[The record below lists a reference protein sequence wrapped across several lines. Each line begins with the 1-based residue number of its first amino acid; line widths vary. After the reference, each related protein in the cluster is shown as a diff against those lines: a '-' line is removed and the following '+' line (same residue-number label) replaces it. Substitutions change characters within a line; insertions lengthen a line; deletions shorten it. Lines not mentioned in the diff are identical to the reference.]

1 MSYAQERTMAEF
13 LANLMMSD
21 LFIPHGHCYLW
32 NMQLVGLHLGSDLT
46 IAIAYFSIP
55 LTLFYFVD
63 RREDLPF
70 NWIFSLFGAF
80 IILCGA
86 THLLEVWTLWH
97 PVYWLSGGLKAVTAI
112 VSAYTAVVLFRL
124 MPQALSLVS
133 PAQLAAANREIQ
145 QLNEALEARVA
156 ERTQELETSMQQ
168 AADLTDRLTLA
179 IDAAQLGICDW
190 NIVNQTINWNTYH
203 EQLLDYQPGA
213 ASEYTYADWER
224 RVHPDDLGRVMAA
237 IDLAMSSHTDY
248 TSEYRIILLDG
259 SVRWLNGFGRFYY
272 DLDGQ
277 PIRMTGLAMDITDRK
292 QAELALLASE
302 ERLKLTIDAAR
313 IGTFDWNLVNQK
325 IAWNAYH
332 MALLGYAPT
341 ALEASSYEAWER
353 RVAPEDLTRV
363 KAAVQLCR
371 DTHTDYACEYRVIWD
386 DGSLRWVEAFGKFY
400 YDGDGVAI
408 RMTGIIS
415 DITDRKQ
422 AELALQQSEQR
433 YRSLI
438 QATAQ
443 IVWNTAADGHV
454 VTELSSWAAFTGQSF
469 EEYRGWGWLEAIHP
483 ADRAR
488 TNDLWLASVN
498 NLTTFAIEHRLRRYD
513 GEYRDMNVRGVPI
526 LNEAGSVIEW
536 IGIHTDIT
544 ARKQDEANLR
554 RSEEFNRR
562 ILENNKDCIKVLDLE
577 GRLLYMNNGGKKLM
591 EINDFASVDRSF
603 WLDFWGGSD
612 QDLARSAFAMA
623 KGGKVS
629 KFEGQCPTVTGLPK
643 WWQVTVAPIFD
654 DRGQVEQILSI
665 SHDITDRIQS
675 ELAIRESE
683 DRFRSTF
690 EQAAV
695 GVAHVSLDGRWLLVN
710 QKVCEIVGYTEAELL
725 NLNFQ
730 AMTHPDDLAQDRENI
745 RQILAGEIRV
755 VKFEKRYIHKLGHPI
770 WINLTGTVRYN
781 AAGEPMYFIASFEN
795 IDERKQAEF
804 ALQAQTITLAKTT
817 ALAERRNQELDQFAR
832 IVSHDL
838 KAPLRAIAN
847 LSEWIEEDLAGK
859 IEPETQ
865 TNLELMRSRVYR
877 MENLIN
883 GLLDYA
889 RVGQTPASLDTFSV
903 EDLLAEI
910 IDSLNIPPSFTLELP
925 TDLPPLTSN
934 RILLSQVFANLI
946 GNASKHHDRAD
957 GYIQI
962 TAEPAAQIWTFTV
975 TDDGP
980 GIAEPDQERAFGI
993 FQTLAARDKK
1003 ENTGIGLSIVKKI
1016 VESQG
1021 GKISIISPTNSEL
1034 GNGTTFRFT
1043 WIDKGG
1049 VES

>member
-1 MSYAQERTMAEF
+1 MSYAQEWSVMEF
-13 LANLMMSD
+13 VANLMMSD

-32 NMQLVGLHLGSDLT
+32 NTQLVGLHLISDLT

-63 RREDLPF
+63 KRDDLPF

-112 VSAYTAVVLFRL
+112 VSAYTAFVLVRL
-124 MPQALSLVS
+124 IPQALALPS
-133 PAQLAAANREIQ
+133 PAQLATANRELQQQISNREVAEAQIQ
-145 QLNEALEARVA
+145 QLNEELETRVA
-156 ERTQELETSMQQ
+156 ERTQALATSMQQ

-203 EQLLDYQPGA
+203 EQLLDYQPGEA
-213 ASEYTYADWER
+213 REYTYADWER

-248 TSEYRIILLDG
+248 AAEYRVIWSDG
-259 SVRWLNGFGRFYY
+259 SVRWLDGFGRFYY
-272 DLDGQ
+272 DLDRQ
-277 PIRMTGLAMDITDRK
+277 PIRMTGLAMDIT
-292 QAELALLASE
+292 E
-302 ERLKLTIDAAR
+302 
-313 IGTFDWNLVNQK
+313 
-325 IAWNAYH
+325 
-332 MALLGYAPT
+332 
-341 ALEASSYEAWER
+341 
-353 RVAPEDLTRV
+353 
-363 KAAVQLCR
+363 
-371 DTHTDYACEYRVIWD
+371 
-386 DGSLRWVEAFGKFY
+386 
-400 YDGDGVAI
+400 
-408 RMTGIIS
+408 
-415 DITDRKQ
+415 RKQ

-438 QATAQ
+438 QATAR
-443 IVWNTAADGHV
+443 IVWNTAADGQLV
-454 VTELSSWAAFTGQSF
+454 IEQTSWGAFTGQSF
-469 EEYRGWGWLEAIHP
+469 EEHRGWGWLEAIHP
-483 ADRAR
+483 DDRAR

-498 NLTTFAIEHRLRRYD
+498 NLTTFAIEHRLRRHD
-513 GEYRDMNVRGVPI
+513 GEYRYMNVRGVPI
-526 LNEAGSVIEW
+526 LDRAGSVLEW
-536 IGIHTDIT
+536 VGIHTDISE
-544 ARKQDEANLR
+544 RKQDEANLR

-577 GRLLYMNNGGKKLM
+577 GRLLYMNDGGKKLM
-591 EINDFASVDRSF
+591 EINDFASVDREF
-603 WLDFWGGSD
+603 WLDFWAGSD
-612 QDLARSAFAMA
+612 LELARSAFAMA
-623 KGGKVS
+623 KRGEVS
-629 KFEGQCPTVTGLPK
+629 KFEGQCPTAIGTPK
-643 WWQVTVAPIFD
+643 WWQVTVAPMFD

-665 SHDITDRIQS
+665 SHDLTERIRS
-675 ELAIRESE
+675 EFAMRESE
-683 DRFRSTF
+683 ERFRSTF

-695 GVAHVSLDGRWLLVN
+695 GIAHVSLDGRWLLVN
-710 QKVCEIVGYTEAELL
+710 QKLCEIVGYTEAELL

-730 AMTHPDDLAQDRENI
+730 SITHPDDLARDTQSI
-745 RQILAGEIRV
+745 RQILAGEIKV
-755 VKFEKRYIHKLGHPI
+755 IKFEKRYIHKQGHAV
-770 WINLTGTVRYN
+770 WIDLTGTLRRDN
-781 AAGEPMYFIASFEN
+781 AGEPLYFIASFEN

-817 ALAERRNQELDQFAR
+817 ALAERRNLELDQFAR

-847 LSEWIEEDLAGK
+847 LSEWIEEDLEGK

-877 MENLIN
+877 MESLIN

-889 RVGQTPASLDTFSV
+889 RVGQTPASLTAFSV
-903 EDLLAEI
+903 EALLAEI
-910 IDSLNIPPSFTLELP
+910 IDSLNIPPSFTLEVP
-925 TDLPPLTSN
+925 IDLPPLTSN

-946 GNASKHHDRAD
+946 GNACKHHDRPD
-957 GYIQI
+957 GHIQI
-962 TAEPAAQIWTFTV
+962 TAEPAAEIWTFTV
-975 TDDGP
+975 TDDGA

-1021 GKISIISPTNSEL
+1021 GKISIVSPSSSES
-1034 GNGTTFRFT
+1034 GRGTTFRFT

-1049 VES
+1049 SGQWNI

>member
-1 MSYAQERTMAEF
+1 MPEF
-13 LANLMMSD
+13 LAKLMMSD
-21 LFIPHGHCYLW
+21 LYIPHGHCYLW
-32 NMQLVGLHLGSDLT
+32 NPQLVGLHLVSDLT

-63 RREDLPF
+63 KRDDLPF

-124 MPQALSLVS
+124 MPQALALVS
-133 PAQLAAANREIQ
+133 PAQLEAANRQIQ
-145 QLNEALEARVA
+145 QLNEELEARVV
-156 ERTQELETSMQQ
+156 ERTQELATSMQQ

-190 NIVNQTINWNTYH
+190 DIVDQKINWNTYH

-224 RVHPDDLGRVMAA
+224 RVHPEDLDRVMAA

-248 TSEYRIILLDG
+248 ASEYRIILPDG

-272 DLDGQ
+272 DLDDR

-292 QAELALLASE
+292 QAELALQESE
-302 ERLKLTIDAAR
+302 ERLKLAIDSAR
-313 IGTFDWNLVNQK
+313 MGTFDWNLVTK
-325 IAWNAYH
+325 KVAWNAYH
-332 MALLGYAPT
+332 MALLGYEPT
-341 ALEASSYEAWER
+341 ATEVSSYEAWER
-353 RVAPEDLTRV
+353 RVAPEDLPKV
-363 KAAVQLCR
+363 KTAVQLSR
-371 DTHTDYACEYRVIWD
+371 DTHTDYACEYRVVWD
-386 DGSLRWVEAFGKFY
+386 DGSLHWVEAFGRFY
-400 YDGDGVAI
+400 YDGDGEAV
-408 RMTGIIS
+408 RMTGIMS

-422 AELALQQSEQR
+422 AELALQQSERR
-433 YRSLI
+433 YRALI
-438 QATAQ
+438 EATAQ
-443 IVWNTAADGHV
+443 IVWSTAADGQV
-454 VTELSSWAAFTGQSF
+454 VTELPSWEAFTGQRF
-469 EEYRGWGWLEAIHP
+469 EEYRGWGWSEAIHP
-483 ADRAR
+483 DDRAR
-488 TNDLWLASVN
+488 TNELWLASVT
-498 NLTTFAIEHRLRRYD
+498 NLPTFAMEQRLRRHD
-513 GEYRDMNVRGVPI
+513 GEYRYMNVRGVPI
-526 LNEAGSVIEW
+526 LNEAGSVLEW
-536 IGIHTDIT
+536 IGTHTDIT

-577 GRLLYMNNGGKKLM
+577 GRLLYMNDGGRKLM
-591 EINDFASVDRSF
+591 EIDDFASVDRSF
-603 WLDFWGGSD
+603 WLDFWQGSD
-612 QDLARSAFAMA
+612 LELARSAFALA
-623 KGGKVS
+623 KGGEVS
-629 KFEGQCPTVTGLPK
+629 AFEGRSPTATGVPK
-643 WWQVTVAPIFD
+643 CWQVTVAPMFD

-665 SHDITDRIQS
+665 SHDITERIQS

-695 GVAHVSLDGRWLLVN
+695 GIAHVSLDGRWLLVN
-710 QKVCEIVGYTEAELL
+710 QKLCEIVGYSESELL
-725 NLNFQ
+725 ACTFQ
-730 AMTHPDDLAQDRENI
+730 DITHPDDLSNDLEYV
-745 RQILAGEIRV
+745 RQLLAGEISTYTM
-755 VKFEKRYIHKLGHPI
+755 EKRYIHQLGTI
-770 WINLTGTVRYN
+770 VWVNLTVSLRCDSLGN
-781 AAGEPMYFIASFEN
+781 SLYFISAVEEIS
-795 IDERKQAEF
+795 DRKQAEF

-817 ALAERRNQELDQFAR
+817 ALAERRNQELDQFAH

-859 IEPETQ
+859 IESETQ

-877 MENLIN
+877 MESLIN

-889 RVGQTPASLDTFSV
+889 RVGQTPTSLTSFSV
-903 EDLLAEI
+903 EALLAEI
-910 IDSLNIPPSFTLELP
+910 IDSLNLPPSFTLELP
-925 TDLPPLTSN
+925 KNLPPLTSN
-934 RILLSQVFANLI
+934 HILLSQVFANLI
-946 GNASKHHDRAD
+946 GNACKHHDRPD
-957 GYIQI
+957 GHIQI
-962 TAEPAAQIWTFTV
+962 TAEPAAQMWTFTV

-1021 GKISIISPTNSEL
+1021 GKISIISPTNAEL

-1043 WIDKGG
+1043 WRDRGG
-1049 VES
+1049 VEQ

>member
-1 MSYAQERTMAEF
+1 MSYAQEQVMPEF
-13 LANLMMSD
+13 FANLIMSD
-21 LFIPHGHCYLW
+21 LYIPHGHCYLW
-32 NMQLVGLHLGSDLT
+32 NPQLVGLHLVSDLT
-46 IAIAYFSIP
+46 ISIAFFSIP

-63 RREDLPF
+63 KRDDLPF

-124 MPQALSLVS
+124 MPQALALLS
-133 PAQLAAANREIQ
+133 PAQLAAANRQIQ
-145 QLNEALEARVA
+145 QLNEALEARVM
-156 ERTQELETSMQQ
+156 ERTQELEISMQQ
-168 AADLTDRLTLA
+168 AADLTERLT
-179 IDAAQLGICDW
+179 
-190 NIVNQTINWNTYH
+190 
-203 EQLLDYQPGA
+203 
-213 ASEYTYADWER
+213 
-224 RVHPDDLGRVMAA
+224 
-237 IDLAMSSHTDY
+237 
-248 TSEYRIILLDG
+248 
-259 SVRWLNGFGRFYY
+259 
-272 DLDGQ
+272 
-277 PIRMTGLAMDITDRK
+277 
-292 QAELALLASE
+292 
-302 ERLKLTIDAAR
+302 LTIDAAR
-313 IGTFDWNLVNQK
+313 IGTFDWNLVNKK

-332 MALLGYAPT
+332 MALLGYAPA

-353 RVAPEDLTRV
+353 RVAPEDLPRV
-363 KAAVQLCR
+363 KAAVQLSR
-371 DTHTDYACEYRVIWD
+371 DLHTDYGCEYRVVWD
-386 DGSLRWVEAFGKFY
+386 DGSLRWVEAFGRFY
-400 YDGDGVAI
+400 YDGDGVAV
-408 RMTGIIS
+408 RMTGIMS

-422 AELALQQSEQR
+422 AEIALQQSEQR

-438 QATAQ
+438 QATSQ
-443 IVWNTAADGHV
+443 IVWNTAADGRV
-454 VTELSSWAAFTGQSF
+454 VTELPSWGAFTGQSF
-469 EEYRGWGWLEAIHP
+469 EEYRGWGWLAAVHP
-483 ADRAR
+483 ADRER
-488 TNDLWLASVN
+488 TNELWLAAVA
-498 NLTTFAIEHRLRRYD
+498 NLTTFALEQRLQRHD
-513 GEYRDMNVRGVPI
+513 GEYRYMSIRGVPI
-526 LNEAGSVIEW
+526 LNEAGDVLEW
-536 IGIHTDIT
+536 VGIHTDIT
-544 ARKQDEANLR
+544 DRKQDEANLR

-577 GRLLYMNNGGKKLM
+577 GRLLYMNDGGKKLL
-591 EINDFASVDRSF
+591 EIDDFALVDRSF
-603 WLDFWGGSD
+603 WLDFWSGSD
-612 QDLARSAFAMA
+612 LELASSAFAIA

-629 KFEGQCPTVTGLPK
+629 KFEGQCPTATGVPK

-654 DRGQVEQILSI
+654 DGGNVEQILSI
-665 SHDITDRIQS
+665 SHDITERIQS
-675 ELAIRESE
+675 ELAMKESE
-683 DRFRSTF
+683 ERFRSTF

-695 GVAHVSLDGRWLLVN
+695 GVAHVSIDGRWLLVN

-730 AMTHPDDLAQDRENI
+730 AITHPDDLARDRENI
-745 RQILAGEIRV
+745 RQILAGEVQVI
-755 VKFEKRYIHKLGHPI
+755 KFEKRYIHKQGHTV

-781 AAGEPMYFIASFEN
+781 EAGEPLYFIASFEN
-795 IDERKQAEF
+795 IDDRKQAEF
-804 ALQAQTITLAKTT
+804 ALQAQTIALARTT
-817 ALAERRNQELDQFAR
+817 ALAERRNRELDQFAH

-865 TNLELMRSRVYR
+865 TNLGLMRSRVYR

-889 RVGQTPASLDTFSV
+889 RVGQTPASLTAFGV

-910 IDSLNIPPSFTLELP
+910 VDSLNIPTSFMLELP
-925 TDLPPLTSN
+925 TNLPSLTAN
-934 RILLSQVFANLI
+934 RVLLSQVFANLI
-946 GNASKHHDRAD
+946 GNACKHHDRPD
-957 GYIQI
+957 GHIQI
-962 TAEPAAQIWTFTV
+962 TAEPTAQIWTFSV

-1043 WIDKGG
+1043 WRDRGGVGNG

>member
-1 MSYAQERTMAEF
+1 MSYAQEPSVMEF
-13 LANLMMSD
+13 LANLLMSD

-32 NMQLVGLHLGSDLT
+32 NTQLVGLHLWSDLT

-55 LTLFYFVD
+55 LTLFYFAAK
-63 RREDLPF
+63 REDLPF

-124 MPQALSLVS
+124 MPQALALVS
-133 PAQLAAANREIQ
+133 PAQLAAANHEIQ
-145 QLNEALEARVA
+145 QLNQELEARVA
-156 ERTQELETSMQQ
+156 ERTQELATSMQQ

-203 EQLLDYQPGA
+203 EQFLDYQPGV

-248 TSEYRIILLDG
+248 ASEYRVILLDG
-259 SVRWLNGFGRFYY
+259 SVRWLDGFGRFYY

-277 PIRMTGLAMDITDRK
+277 PIRMTGLAMDITERK
-292 QAELALLASE
+292 QAELALAESQ
-302 ERLKLTIDAAR
+302 ERMALTIDAAR
-313 IGTFDWNLVNQK
+313 IGTFDWNLVTKK

-332 MALLGYAPT
+332 MALLGYPPT
-341 ALEASSYEAWER
+341 ATEVSSYEAWER
-353 RVAPEDLTRV
+353 RVAPEDLPRV
-363 KAAVQLCR
+363 RAAVQRAR
-371 DTHTDYACEYRVIWD
+371 DTRTDYACEYRVVWE
-386 DGSLRWVEAFGKFY
+386 DGSLHWVEAFGRFY
-400 YDGDGVAI
+400 YDGDGNAV
-408 RMTGIIS
+408 RMTGIIN

-454 VTELSSWAAFTGQSF
+454 VAEMPSWGAFTGQSF

-483 ADRAR
+483 DDRAR
-488 TNDLWLASVN
+488 TNDMWLASVT
-498 NLTTFAIEHRLRRYD
+498 NLTTFAMEQRLRRYD
-513 GEYRDMNVRGVPI
+513 GEYRYMNVRSVPI
-526 LNEAGSVIEW
+526 LNETGSVLEW
-536 IGIHTDIT
+536 VGTHTDIT
-544 ARKQDEANLR
+544 DRKQDEANLR

-577 GRLLYMNNGGKKLM
+577 GRLLYMNDGGRKLM
-591 EINDFASVDRSF
+591 EINDFAAIDRSF
-603 WLDFWGGSD
+603 WLEFWRGSD
-612 QDLARSAFAMA
+612 LESARSAFAMA
-623 KGGKVS
+623 KGGEVS
-629 KFEGQCPTVTGLPK
+629 KFEGQCSTATGVPK
-643 WWQVTVAPIFD
+643 SWQVTVAPIFD

-665 SHDITDRIQS
+665 SHDITNRIQS

-710 QKVCEIVGYTEAELL
+710 QKLCEIVGYTEAELL
-725 NLNFQ
+725 NLDFQ
-730 AMTHPDDLAQDRENI
+730 SITYPADLAQDVENI
-745 RQILAGEIRV
+745 RQILAGEIQV
-755 VKFEKRYIHKLGHPI
+755 IKFEKRYIHKQGHTV

-781 AAGEPMYFIASFEN
+781 DAGEPLYFIASFEN

-817 ALAERRNQELDQFAR
+817 ALAERRNQELDQFAH

-847 LSEWIEEDLAGK
+847 LSEWIEEDLEGK

-889 RVGQTPASLDTFSV
+889 RVGQTPASLNTFSV

-925 TDLPPLTSN
+925 IDLPPLTSN
-934 RILLSQVFANLI
+934 RTLLSQVFANLI
-946 GNASKHHDRAD
+946 GNACKHHDRPD
-957 GYIQI
+957 GQIQI

-980 GIAEPDQERAFGI
+980 GIAAPDQERAFGI

-1021 GKISIISPTNSEL
+1021 GKISIISPTDSER